1 MCGAASPWETRL
13 HQPGGSEHVAK
24 RGQHRYRRPGFGG
37 LPLPGGLST
46 APGVVTALEPGSWVA
61 WHAWW
66 SRGSAFDWEFVLSES
81 DGGTHLVQRTA
92 WHTALLFAVLASR
105 LAPPATNTSR
115 ESPQPQAHQGQ
126 PGRRRASIHAWSGT
140 LEMTASAVSPP
151 FLICELRRFCS
162 GSPSSSDSSCHSQ
175 GAGAAF
181 LLRVHA
187 RGVCDH
193 A

>member
-1 MCGAASPWETRL
+1 MWQSEVSIDIDVPVSEVYCYLADFPR
-13 HQPGGSEHVAK
+13 HQEWAYARMAYLKQVTPGPIQVGSEFDAAETVPFKAVTHS
-24 RGQHRYRRPGFGG
+24 RI
-37 LPLPGGLST
+37 
-46 APGVVTALEPGSWVA
+46 TALEPGSRVA

-115 ESPQPQAHQGQ
+115 ESPQPRAHQGQ
-126 PGRRRASIHAWSGT
+126 PGRRRACIHAWSGT

-162 GSPSSSDSSCHSQ
+162 GSPS
-175 GAGAAF
+175 
-181 LLRVHA
+181 
-187 RGVCDH
+187 
-193 A
+193 

>member
-46 APGVVTALEPGSWVA
+46 APGLGLRPHGLPQAGHLGPIQVGSEFDAAETVPFKAVTHSHITALEPGSWVA
-61 WHAWW
+61 WHPWW

-140 LEMTASAVSPP
+140 LEM
-151 FLICELRRFCS
+151 
-162 GSPSSSDSSCHSQ
+162 
-175 GAGAAF
+175 
-181 LLRVHA
+181 
-187 RGVCDH
+187 
-193 A
+193 

>member
-13 HQPGGSEHVAK
+13 HQPAGSEHVAK

-92 WHTALLFAVLASR
+92 WYTALLFRVLSWP
-105 LAPPATNTSR
+105 LVLL
-115 ESPQPQAHQGQ
+115 
-126 PGRRRASIHAWSGT
+126 RRRQMPVENRRSLERIKVNLEEGVRASTH
-140 LEMTASAVSPP
+140 
-151 FLICELRRFCS
+151 
-162 GSPSSSDSSCHSQ
+162 
-175 GAGAAF
+175 GAGF
-181 LLRVHA
+181 R
-187 RGVCDH
+187 
-193 A
+193 